1 MSSEKKSSVPANI
14 VPVDMVA
21 ARKRNED
28 WIRAWKAA
36 NGVKKQS
43 TLPTKVEEH
52 TAWVL
57 AQGWSMRDACAWKN
71 LCEKVKFS
79 ASVPIDADLDLIQK
93 TCEYASHLD
102 THPIGL
108 ICFARCELK
117 QPEWTLRAV
126 DAIRER
132 FFADVI
138 PVHEEDAETSQE
150 LAARMPIQPLVIE
163 SSEDDDERPSSG
175 DGKRRKR
182 DYEATQEY
190 EI

>member
-1 MSSEKKSSVPANI
+1 MSSEKKSSVPENV
-14 VPVDMVA
+14 VPVDLVA

-28 WIRAWKAA
+28 WIRAWRMA
-36 NGVKKQS
+36 NGVKKQA

-71 LCEKVKFS
+71 LCEKAKFS
-79 ASVPIDADLDLIQK
+79 ASLPIDADLDLLHESI
-93 TCEYASHLD
+93 ELSAHLE
-102 THPIGL
+102 THPIGI

-117 QPEWTLRAV
+117 QPEWNLRAAQ
-126 DAIRER
+126 AIRER
-132 FFADVI
+132 FI
-138 PVHEEDAETSQE
+138 GSLEESVDELPAVLFEGAPGTGGGPPPEDQDDAS
-150 LAARMPIQPLVIE
+150 
-163 SSEDDDERPSSG
+163 SSG

>member
-1 MSSEKKSSVPANI
+1 MSSEKKSSVPENV
-14 VPVDMVA
+14 VPVDLVA
-21 ARKRNED
+21 ARKRNKD
-28 WIRAWKAA
+28 WIRAWKVA
-36 NGVKKQS
+36 NGVKKQA

-79 ASVPIDADLDLIQK
+79 ASVPIDAELDLIQK
-93 TCEYASHLD
+93 TIEYASHLD
-102 THPIGL
+102 THPIGI

-117 QPEWTLRAV
+117 QPEWSLRAV

-132 FFADVI
+132 FFADVVPPSPPASAVASP
-138 PVHEEDAETSQE
+138 PVFPDGDLPS
-150 LAARMPIQPLVIE
+150 
-163 SSEDDDERPSSG
+163 DDDERPSSG

-182 DYEATQEY
+182 DYEASQDY
-190 EI
+190 C